1 MKAVVLFLSL
11 FAFIALALGQVYYT
25 NAVTQAEAVRAASR
39 LKVGMWEERVSSQLA
54 TNGLINSSGVG
65 AISGWDRCYGLSDG
79 TSLHLSYRA
88 RELARDGRWGGNGEL
103 QRAFIQSNGV
113 NTVFIIPTNAP

>member
-1 MKAVVLFLSL
+1 MKAIVAFLVLFTGLAV
-11 FAFIALALGQVYYT
+11 AFGQVYYT
-25 NAVTQAEAVRAASR
+25 NAVTQAEAIRAASR
-39 LKVGMWEERVSSQLA
+39 LKIGVWEEQASKQLA
-54 TNGLINSSGVG
+54 TNGLINAMGAG
-65 AISGWDRCYGLSDG
+65 AITGWDRIYGLSDG

-113 NTVFIIPTNAP
+113 NIVFIIPTNAP

>member
-1 MKAVVLFLSL
+1 MRAVVLYLSL
-11 FAFIALALGQVYYT
+11 LVFVALAFGQVYYT
-25 NAVTQAEAVRAASR
+25 NAVTQAEAIRAASR

-54 TNGLINSSGVG
+54 TNGLINAMGIG
-65 AISGWDRCYGLSDG
+65 AITGWDTCYGLSDG

-103 QRAFIQSNGV
+103 ERAFIQSNGV

>member
-1 MKAVVLFLSL
+1 MRAVVLFLSL
-11 FAFIALALGQVYYT
+11 FVFTALAFGQVYYT

-39 LKVGMWEERVSSQLA
+39 LKVGMWEERASSQLA
-54 TNGLINSSGVG
+54 TNGLINAMGVG
-65 AISGWDRCYGLSDG
+65 AITGWDRCYGLSDG

-103 QRAFIQSNGV
+103 QRAFIQSNGINV
-113 NTVFIIPTNAP
+113 VFIIPTNAP

>member
-1 MKAVVLFLSL
+1 MRAVVLYLSL
-11 FAFIALALGQVYYT
+11 FVFLALAFGQVYYT

-39 LKVGMWEERVSSQLA
+39 LKVGMWEERASSQLA
-54 TNGLINSSGVG
+54 TNGLINSMGVG
-65 AISGWDRCYGLSDG
+65 AISGWDRVYGLSDG

-103 QRAFIQSNGV
+103 QRDFILSL
-113 NTVFIIPTNAP
+113 IHI

>member
-1 MKAVVLFLSL
+1 MRIVVTFLVLFALL
-11 FAFIALALGQVYYT
+11 VVAFGQVYYT
-25 NAVTQAEAVRAASR
+25 NAVTQAEAIRAASR
-39 LKVGMWEERVSSQLA
+39 LKVGMWEEQASKQLA
-54 TNGLINSSGVG
+54 TNGLINAMG
-65 AISGWDRCYGLSDG
+65 AGGITGWDTIYGLSDG

-103 QRAFIQSNGV
+103 LKAFIQSNGV